1 MIGLICIFYFSAPI
15 FVTLGQHFT
24 ERGVVIFGAVFGCII
39 ISLCYFKTSIVYLI
53 VMYGLGAGKISY
65 YTCIFIF
72 VEKST
77 SAKGFG
83 GRKVNVTIV

>member
-1 MIGLICIFYFSAPI
+1 
-15 FVTLGQHFT
+15 
-24 ERGVVIFGAVFGCII
+24 
-39 ISLCYFKTSIVYLI
+39 
-53 VMYGLGAGKISY
+53 MYGLGAGKISY

-83 GRKVNVTIV
+83 GRKVKVTII